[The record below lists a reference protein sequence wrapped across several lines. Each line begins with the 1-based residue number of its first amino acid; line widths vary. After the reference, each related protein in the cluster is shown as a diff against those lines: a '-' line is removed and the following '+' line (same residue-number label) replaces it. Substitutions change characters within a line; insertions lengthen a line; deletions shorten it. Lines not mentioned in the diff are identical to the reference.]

1 MSSMACRTR
10 FSTRLISEQ
19 KNSRSIFVAYP
30 YEFSKDDYRGAFNE
44 VAEEYEV
51 EFTYADEQITSQQ
64 ILEKV
69 TRMIK
74 ESGFAI
80 FDITNWNPNV
90 ALELGIATGLGEE
103 YYVLFDDSKDADQ
116 STTCTFSM
124 WVSAAL

>member
-1 MSSMACRTR
+1 MADLKKSTIAGSWGEHALADVLDGLTEPDI
-10 FSTRLISEQ
+10 STRLISEQ

-90 ALELGIATGLGEE
+90 ALELGIATG
-103 YYVLFDDSKDADQ
+103 
-116 STTCTFSM
+116 
-124 WVSAAL
+124 